1 MVSSGQQLTEVWAE
15 HKDALT
21 IMALKELADADVST
35 NFHWDGSLDVVVGTV
50 LESEFSLPTRR
61 DMTKKRA
68 RSSPEADAVLKH
80 GAWKIILQETSST
93 SASPGASKPG
103 LQGLTPPRTST
114 RKPHRFHQYR
124 HSSNVRSRPIGMA
137 PSPPRHAPSRSR
149 SPPICDNNAR
159 RDVRNAPAA
168 RRDVRDASA
177 PQILQPVPKSCIN
190 RCRPQPALKAVAVKP
205 TSLRRPTMS

>member
-50 LESEFSLPTRR
+50 LEPVFSLPPR
-61 DMTKKRA
+61 D
-68 RSSPEADAVLKH
+68 
-80 GAWKIILQETSST
+80 
-93 SASPGASKPG
+93 
-103 LQGLTPPRTST
+103 
-114 RKPHRFHQYR
+114 
-124 HSSNVRSRPIGMA
+124 
-137 PSPPRHAPSRSR
+137 APSRSR
-149 SPPICDNNAR
+149 SLPIYDDNAHRAPAAR
-159 RDVRNAPAA
+159 RDVRNAP
-168 RRDVRDASA
+168 A

-190 RCRPQPALKAVAVKP
+190 RCRLQPALKAVAVKL